1 MAFQSIWYFTDLP
14 QDTINTLEKEL
25 CKYDSKLEE
34 SRLHGDVL
42 DKGKRKSTNGW
53 LSSDSWIA
61 GFLWHYVQKANRN
74 NFLYDLTHI
83 DGESLQYTRY
93 GVGEY
98 YGWHTDHSLA
108 TYHKPSFNNI
118 PSAETLNNANFHT
131 DRINQSYEEI
141 RKLSFSLQLSNP
153 DDYEGGNVVLLDDN
167 NKQYVAPRQRG
178 SIILFDSRTMHR
190 VCKVTKGVR
199 KSIVGWVV
207 GPRWK

>member
-42 DKGKRKSTNGW
+42 DKGKRKSSNGW
-53 LSSDSWIA
+53 ISSDSWIA

-108 TYHKPSFNNI
+108 TYHKPSFNST
-118 PSAETLNNANFHT
+118 PSAETLNNSNFHT
-131 DRINQSYEEI
+131 DRINQSYGSQKRHGQTTETTEKKGGRVTGAAKRGFGRALMKKW
-141 RKLSFSLQLSNP
+141 RK
-153 DDYEGGNVVLLDDN
+153 
-167 NKQYVAPRQRG
+167 K
-178 SIILFDSRTMHR
+178 
-190 VCKVTKGVR
+190 
-199 KSIVGWVV
+199 
-207 GPRWK
+207 